1 MTPLSPPMSAP
12 APSRIAI
19 ESGDSSR
26 GPKRPAISAPSRA
39 AISADSVATISKLG
53 FSPDEFLLN
62 IAPVKPAL
70 AIYLFCAALL
80 AATTAVAQENCGPAV
95 IEPVAGA
102 TGARV
107 QEYRGVFESCVKGDE
122 TRLATRRLRIEGEEL
137 LLTVDPETLET
148 TLTRAACWRCEP
160 TSDEEQAQ
168 TRFLQ
173 AVRPPPDASRPPAL
187 VNA

>member
-1 MTPLSPPMSAP
+1 MSAP

-107 QEYRGVFESCVKGDE
+107 QEYRAVFESCVKGDE
-122 TRLATRRLRIEGEEL
+122 TRFATRRLRIEGEEL
-137 LLTVDPETLET
+137 LLTVDPETLEVDPEV
-148 TLTRAACWRCEP
+148 LRDIGR
-160 TSDEEQAQ
+160 
-168 TRFLQ
+168 RFDGRLALNAEVLAPGAMAVGD
-173 AVRPPPDASRPPAL
+173 AVRLEGGP
-187 VNA
+187 